1 VLDVF
6 AEKPVKLH
14 ILNMAVLLSAVM
26 GCTHKNIRMVNARA
40 VLAVLGAPVAVV
52 AMLSYVRLIL
62 HIRVRRSPT
71 LKIAMPIKAMAVMVA
86 TVATVVMVETA
97 ARNKS
102 ANRTKSSSK
111 ANASKSVRKAKPMML
126 IVRQRDSIRA

>member
-40 VLAVLGAPVAVV
+40 VLAVLGAPVAVAV
-52 AMLSYVRLIL
+52 QTLLSARLPRPIPEELSPIL
-62 HIRVRRSPT
+62 N
-71 LKIAMPIKAMAVMVA
+71 IAMRIPVVAVAAVVA
-86 TVATVVMVETA
+86 A
-97 ARNKS
+97 AAAKRLS
-102 ANRTKSSSK
+102 ASRTKLNIT
-111 ANASKSVRKAKPMML
+111 ALASKSVSREKPTTL
-126 IVRQRDSIRA
+126 IVLLRD

>member
-40 VLAVLGAPVAVV
+40 VLAVLGAPVAVAV
-52 AMLSYVRLIL
+52 QTLLSARLPRPIPEELSPIL
-62 HIRVRRSPT
+62 N
-71 LKIAMPIKAMAVMVA
+71 IAMRIPVVAVAAVA
-86 TVATVVMVETA
+86 AAAKRLSASHTKLNITA
-97 ARNKS
+97 P
-102 ANRTKSSSK
+102 
-111 ANASKSVRKAKPMML
+111 ASKFVRKAKPTTL
-126 IVRQRDSIRA
+126 IAPLRG